1 MIISFCTVYA
11 FLFDTLVSLIHC
23 HNIVFKPLF
32 IYTMSIDMTS
42 VELSSMDT
50 LGTKNTCPD

>member
-23 HNIVFKPLF
+23 HNNYGNIVFKPRF
-32 IYTMSIDMTS
+32 IYTMSIDI
-42 VELSSMDT
+42 
-50 LGTKNTCPD
+50 TCLLYKWTGGVDQW